1 MSYNPDIHH
10 RRSIR
15 LKGYDYSQAGAYFIT
30 ICINHRQP
38 LLGAIAD
45 GIMHLTPAGT
55 MVQTIWEELP
65 FHYPNIELDAFVL
78 MPNHIHGII
87 ILKSAQIEP
96 VMTLGEIMHRFK
108 SFTTT
113 KYRHGV
119 HQEQWQ
125 PFIGRLWQRNYYEH
139 IISNQEIC
147 DRLRQYIANNPSSWE
162 SDLLYPNSDRH
173 Y

>member
-1 MSYNPDIHH
+1 MPYNPEIHH

-15 LKGYDYSQAGAYFIT
+15 LRGYDYSQAGAYFIT

-45 GIMHLTPAGT
+45 GIMYPNPAGE

-65 FHYPNIELDAFVL
+65 FHYSNLELDIFVL

-87 ILKSAQIEP
+87 VLKSLQTQP
-96 VMTLGEIMHRFK
+96 VMKLGEIIHRFK
-108 SFTTT
+108 SFTTA
-113 KYRHGV
+113 KYRHAV
-119 HQEQWQ
+119 NQEQWQ

-139 IISNQEIC
+139 IIR
-147 DRLRQYIANNPSSWE
+147 DRKSYDLCRQYIINNPSSWE
-162 SDLLYPNSDRH
+162 SDRLYPEKEK
-173 Y
+173 